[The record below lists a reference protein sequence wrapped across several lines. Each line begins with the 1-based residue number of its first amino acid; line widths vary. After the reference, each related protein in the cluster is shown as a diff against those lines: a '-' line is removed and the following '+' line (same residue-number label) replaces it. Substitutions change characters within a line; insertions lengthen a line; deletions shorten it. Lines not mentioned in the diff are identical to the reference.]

1 MRISHAKPCAP
12 GPAIARDIMNLAAS
26 VRRVAER
33 LQIWRRRAQER
44 RQLLAMSDR
53 DLCDIGITR
62 VDAWREANKPLWR

>member
-1 MRISHAKPCAP
+1 
-12 GPAIARDIMNLAAS
+12 MNLAAS
-26 VRRVAER
+26 VRRVAET

>member
-1 MRISHAKPCAP
+1 MRISHAKPYAP
-12 GPAIARDIMNLAAS
+12 GPTIVRDIANLAAG
-26 VRRVAER
+26 VRRVAEM

-53 DLCDIGITR
+53 GLRDIGITR